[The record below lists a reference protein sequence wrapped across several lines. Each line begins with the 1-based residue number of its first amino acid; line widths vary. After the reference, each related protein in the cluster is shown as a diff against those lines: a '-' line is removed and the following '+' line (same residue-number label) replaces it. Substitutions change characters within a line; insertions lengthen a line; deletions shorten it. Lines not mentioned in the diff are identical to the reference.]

1 VRCRYGVRFQ
11 DAGSNHMIR
20 DSFIRHCGIGVY
32 GKVRKLHLSNMM
44 GMKNDV
50 PAKVAEAQIVTIEN
64 SYFEND
70 DLYLFNIDV
79 VNITGSRAI
88 KYIHADDVKII
99 RIIGNMAGVSQVD
112 YKGGQPVYLEIAGN
126 RFTMD
131 TPPQSLVSFRAH
143 GGKEY
148 RIEGNHVK
156 ALR

>member
-50 PAKVAEAQIVTIEN
+50 AVKAAGAKILPIEN
-64 SYFEND
+64 SYFENND
-70 DLYLFNIDV
+70 AYFSEVDV
-79 VNITGSRAI
+79 LSIIGSGAI
-88 KYIHADDVKII
+88 K
-99 RIIGNMAGVSQVD
+99 RIFCDSVNVVRLIGNMAGVSELN
-112 YKGGQPVYLEIAGN
+112 YEGRPPHYLEITGN

-131 TPPQSLVSFRAH
+131 TLKSSLESFQRH
-143 GGKEY
+143 GGEEY
-148 RIEGNHVK
+148 RIEGNYIEPIQ
-156 ALR
+156 